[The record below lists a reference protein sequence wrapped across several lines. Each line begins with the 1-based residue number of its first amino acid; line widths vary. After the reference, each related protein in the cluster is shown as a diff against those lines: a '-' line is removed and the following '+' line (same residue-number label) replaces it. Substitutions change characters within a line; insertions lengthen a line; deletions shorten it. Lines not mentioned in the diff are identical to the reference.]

1 MSDVTIMALMCWQ
14 VSLGIT
20 NQCAFYRLLVGLG
33 FTDLPERSRFN
44 RRCTTMGCLLQTLRV
59 GLVKHC
65 LLSVTYT
72 IIDSFPIPLCQSIRN
87 HRAKVLRSIAD
98 IGYNATKKQW
108 FYGLK
113 GHFQVTNQG
122 IVVAYSISAASIHDI
137 RLVPELIDQY
147 ACSHVLADVGYLSQP
162 LKDQLKQ

>member
-1 MSDVTIMALMCWQ
+1 
-14 VSLGIT
+14 
-20 NQCAFYRLLVGLG
+20 
-33 FTDLPERSRFN
+33 
-44 RRCTTMGCLLQTLRV
+44 MGCLLQPC

-65 LLSVTYT
+65 LSSVTYT
-72 IIDSFPIPLCQSIRN
+72 IIDSFPVPSCQSIRN

-122 IVVAYSISAASIHDI
+122 IVVSYSISSASIYDI
-137 RLVPELIDQY
+137 RLVPELFDQY

-162 LKDQLKQ
+162 TKRSIKTTTH